1 MGWKLPPYSVEQV
14 LVAQSQVVDWGV
26 RALGVPEL
34 WRKTRGKG
42 VRVAVLDTGAPD
54 HPDLAGAVLEAR
66 DFTGS
71 RYGSRD
77 VQGHSTHCCGILAA
91 RDNATGVVGVA
102 PEASLLIAKV
112 LGDGGS
118 GSSAAVAAGVRWAAE
133 RGADVISMSLGSQ
146 APDESIRSAIRD
158 AVGRNVVVVV
168 AAGNDGPDPG
178 SVDYP
183 GRWPEAVAVASYN
196 EAGRISDF
204 SSRGAEVDVAA
215 PGEHI
220 TSTYLN
226 GTLAKLSGTCL
237 AKGSYVYGPG
247 GPKRIEDVNAGD
259 VVFAFKGGRV
269 VERVVYANHY
279 RGRAEVHQLRAGGR
293 DVLATATHQMLV
305 VDEKGRDLDWVPL
318 GSLKPHH
325 KLLLPRQLPTQV
337 NPYLDATLSEDLCF
351 LLGFFAGDG
360 WLTETNRARRVSFA
374 TGDSTE
380 IIARVAAIYERE
392 FGKQMR
398 QAKNGGWHY
407 DDSTRAAM
415 IIEAL
420 GLNAPAAEK
429 TIPLWVWTLSR
440 AKQLAFYKGYRT
452 ADGHVYKNP
461 SYRRLPDA
469 FECSSGDLVRRFAAF
484 ADYHGWQH
492 STVSSRTRMQL
503 APSSKVERPSTSHC
517 LKVIRESPVGGWNGL
532 RGGGSPKRK
541 PGEQTAREMGIDTA
555 GLWAAHWRVDDCK
568 GLQDVYDLT
577 VPDADCFVTQGVIT
591 HNSMATPFAAGVIA
605 LLLAARAPAK
615 LSAAEVLSRI
625 KETSADIG
633 SPGFDPASGWGLID
647 PKKLVIDAPAAT
659 PTLPVTHTL
668 TFSGSFTLDGK
679 VYG

>member
-226 GTLAKLSGTCL
+226 GTLAKLSGT
-237 AKGSYVYGPG
+237 
-247 GPKRIEDVNAGD
+247 
-259 VVFAFKGGRV
+259 
-269 VERVVYANHY
+269 
-279 RGRAEVHQLRAGGR
+279 
-293 DVLATATHQMLV
+293 
-305 VDEKGRDLDWVPL
+305 
-318 GSLKPHH
+318 
-325 KLLLPRQLPTQV
+325 
-337 NPYLDATLSEDLCF
+337 
-351 LLGFFAGDG
+351 
-360 WLTETNRARRVSFA
+360 
-374 TGDSTE
+374 
-380 IIARVAAIYERE
+380 
-392 FGKQMR
+392 
-398 QAKNGGWHY
+398 
-407 DDSTRAAM
+407 
-415 IIEAL
+415 
-420 GLNAPAAEK
+420 
-429 TIPLWVWTLSR
+429 
-440 AKQLAFYKGYRT
+440 
-452 ADGHVYKNP
+452 
-461 SYRRLPDA
+461 
-469 FECSSGDLVRRFAAF
+469 
-484 ADYHGWQH
+484 
-492 STVSSRTRMQL
+492 
-503 APSSKVERPSTSHC
+503 
-517 LKVIRESPVGGWNGL
+517 
-532 RGGGSPKRK
+532 
-541 PGEQTAREMGIDTA
+541 
-555 GLWAAHWRVDDCK
+555 
-568 GLQDVYDLT
+568 
-577 VPDADCFVTQGVIT
+577 
-591 HNSMATPFAAGVIA
+591 SMATPFAAGVIA